1 MKQDRLSR
9 TLGAQFLDPY
19 SGFRTN
25 AVTCPTIADTVPT
38 TNSFWPPS
46 LGSLAAFLRPTDRL
60 HSESCPL
67 CVGLCIKHL
76 EEVRFPIAH
85 VDQPRLRHLGGQV
98 HQITVV
104 MNPDEGLF
112 LLDWYG
118 VRGPVVFR

>member
-67 CVGLCIKHL
+67 CVGLCTI
-76 EEVRFPIAH
+76 
-85 VDQPRLRHLGGQV
+85 
-98 HQITVV
+98 
-104 MNPDEGLF
+104 NLF
-112 LLDWYG
+112 LGRPVWIDLPLLKK
-118 VRGPVVFR
+118 VVNLHERHRIPESTGPPRCG